1 MPKWR
6 NWQTR
11 MIQVHVSE
19 RMWKFESSLRH
30 SPHHVGGARSNLIGQ
45 ICLLSI
51 RLMYSH
57 GTQEKIQHEV
67 RFFQP

>member
-1 MPKWR
+1 
-6 NWQTR
+6 
-11 MIQVHVSE
+11 
-19 RMWKFESSLRH
+19 
-30 SPHHVGGARSNLIGQ
+30 VGGARSNLIGQ

-51 RLMYSH
+51 RLMYSP